1 MTVSRA
7 CYGHV
12 NHLRKR
18 AFSGDSEAQFE
29 LGWHCYSGRGVRVD
43 YAGAAAWWSRA
54 AEQGHRQAHF
64 DLHVMFR
71 QTEDGAYAPVMPI

>member
-1 MTVSRA
+1 MTDSRA
-7 CYGHV
+7 YYGHV
-12 NHLRKR
+12 KDLRKR
-18 AFSGDSEAQFE
+18 AFAGDPEAQFE
-29 LGWHCYSGRGVRVD
+29 LGWCCYSGRGMHVD

-71 QTEDGAYAPVMPI
+71 KTESGAYAPVIPI